1 MPLDPLK
8 ADVASRITARFL
20 NLRQSSPR
28 KPLAVLI
35 RDAGVLDEM
44 ELRSLVRAEKNRTE
58 YFPTLGTFA
67 ILNDDDEKYIKA
79 RDGVLKVLHTLINL
93 YEVDEPSTQYSRE
106 QLIERARA
114 RYNSIDPDEISLG
127 LYLVVPEFGA
137 VRSYGRSPDGI
148 EIASFTIAEQVLKIA
163 DPAAAWTQRVAIARN
178 NGSAPAPTFEA
189 TTKIKFD
196 DAVSEIYE
204 PAMQENRTLVR
215 QYQNAGIAEAGNFA
229 RQTADSVL
237 NAFRQVEHIFR
248 SIYLDSFRESGLDSL
263 MEVRL
268 KQIVE
273 STLLEQTSRA
283 QEVTRNLCMSFV
295 TPLSD
300 RFSAIDAQVRGT
312 GNKMKER
319 LSNAITLHAMQ
330 GFVQGAVEDDREPQ
344 PSEPEVSGSSKHPGV
359 FISYAWESDEL
370 KKWVLEF
377 AKHLRRCGIDVT
389 LDQWHLGLGDN
400 RFQFMEKSVTHSE
413 FVLVICTPTYAERS
427 EERSGGVGYESNI
440 ITSRIAEQAGKQ
452 KFIPILRS
460 GNWTTSVPTWLKF
473 AAGCDLRGELYPQEQ
488 FQDLL
493 KTLHWKKANAPSL
506 GPVPSFEDEPESKVD
521 DLNVAV
527 ERDVPFRRVLDLP
540 EELTVKEH
548 ELLDAAVNDPN
559 EEIGHRKS
567 DGHDLLVA
575 NGKSFPESVG
585 RRGRAAWL
593 AALRGLEQRGLIEP
607 VLADRSLYHVTDSG
621 YKVSDRLGKFVCW
634 KAKEI
639 VLRARYFNAPDDSIT
654 IKCSGVAEVP
664 PSFYPD
670 IVGADG
676 TAMRSIKQDRSLWVE
691 GIERRVTDGIRWEPT
706 DVSFTDEESNE
717 LVAFRV
723 RRLRPTEPG
732 IFLLEIV
739 G

>member
-1 MPLDPLK
+1 MPIDPLK

-67 ILNDDDEKYIKA
+67 ILNDDDGKYIKA

-93 YEVDEPSTQYSRE
+93 YEVDDPSTQYSRE

-114 RYNSIDPDEISLG
+114 RYDSIDPDEISLG

-137 VRSYGRSPDGI
+137 VQSYGRSPDGI
-148 EIASFTIAEQVLKIA
+148 EIASFTIAEPVLKIA

-178 NGSAPAPTFEA
+178 NASAPAPTFEA
-189 TTKIKFD
+189 TAKMRFD

-204 PAMQENRTLVR
+204 PAIQESRTLVR

-248 SIYLDSFRESGLDSL
+248 SIYLDPFRESGLNPL

-300 RFSAIDAQVRGT
+300 RFSAIDAQVKGT
-312 GNKMKER
+312 ANKMKER
-319 LSNAITLHAMQ
+319 LRNAVTLDTKQ
-330 GFVQGAVEDDREPQ
+330 GFVRGAVEDDREPQ
-344 PSEPEVSGSSKHPGV
+344 PSEPEISGVSKHPGV
-359 FISYAWESDEL
+359 FISYAWESDAL
-370 KKWVLEF
+370 KKWVREF

-440 ITSRIAEQAGKQ
+440 ITGRIAEQAGRQ
-452 KFIPILRS
+452 KFIPVLRS
-460 GNWTTSVPTWLKF
+460 GDWTTSVPAWLKF
-473 AAGCDLRGELYPQEQ
+473 AAGCDLRGEPYLQEQ

-493 KTLHWKKANAPSL
+493 KTLHRKKAIAPAL
-506 GPVPSFEDEPESKVD
+506 GPIPSFEDEPESEVVD
-521 DLNVAV
+521 LSIAV
-527 ERDVPFRRVLDLP
+527 ERDVPFLRVLDLP

-559 EEIGHRKS
+559 EQISYRKS
-567 DGHDLLVA
+567 NGHDLLVA
-575 NGKSFPESVG
+575 NGKSFLEFGG
-585 RRGRAAWL
+585 RRCRAAWL
-593 AALRGLEQRGLIEP
+593 AALRGLEQRSLIEP

-621 YKVSDRLGKFVCW
+621 YKISDILGRFVRW
-634 KAKEI
+634 RTKEI
-639 VLRARYFNAPDDSIT
+639 VLQARYSNAADDSIVV
-654 IKCSGVAEVP
+654 KCAGVVEIP
-664 PSFYPD
+664 PTFYPD
-670 IVGADG
+670 DVAADR
-676 TAMRSIKQDRSLWVE
+676 TVMRNLKQDRSLLIEGVE
-691 GIERRVTDGIRWEPT
+691 RGVTDGIRWEPT
-706 DVSFTDEESNE
+706 DVSFTNEETGE
-717 LVAFRV
+717 PIRFRIM
-723 RRLRPTEPG
+723 LLPPIEPG
-732 IFLLEIV
+732 TLLLEIAN
-739 G
+739 